1 MTYNEE
7 PVPDEMWIE
16 LFNQANE
23 KAKVKDVI
31 LGEYAFQYALINL
44 DDGYNILPILE
55 DDLNGR
61 CEEYAFYGAGL
72 PFIIENLIPEKDYGA
87 YAEKDFIDYFAL
99 HEHIEA
105 KTGSHCDA
113 CRAEL
118 GEVFKRE
125 QRFIDAYAN
134 MLGEIAE
141 MELKILGSGG
151 TPGRGYFGRCVPGF
165 ITTGRMEKG
174 STPLELLKYFKK
186 ELYKDLAVVQVAGA
200 QDIVI

>member
-7 PVPDEMWIE
+7 SVPDEMWIE
-16 LFNQANE
+16 LFNQA
-23 KAKVKDVI
+23 KVKYVI
-31 LGEYAFQYALINL
+31 LGECAFQYALVNL
-44 DDGYNILPILE
+44 DDSYNIPPILE
-55 DDLNGR
+55 DNLKGR

-72 PFIIENLIPEKDYGA
+72 PFIMEKLIPEKDYGA

-99 HEHIEA
+99 HEYIEA

-125 QRFIDAYAN
+125 QLFIDAYAN

-151 TPGRGYFGRCVPGF
+151 TPGRGYFGRGVPGF
-165 ITTGRMEKG
+165 ITTERMKKG
-174 STPLELLKYFKK
+174 STPLELLTYFKK
-186 ELYKDLAVVQVAGA
+186 ELDKNLA
-200 QDIVI
+200 